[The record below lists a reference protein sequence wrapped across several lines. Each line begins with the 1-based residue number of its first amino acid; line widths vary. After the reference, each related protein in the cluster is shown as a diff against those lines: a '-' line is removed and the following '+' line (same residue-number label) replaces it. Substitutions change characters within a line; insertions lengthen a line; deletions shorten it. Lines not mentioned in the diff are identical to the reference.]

1 MLGQKE
7 PKKDYF
13 KRKQKGQIRKK
24 IIYEK
29 FLKKTCQ
36 KIKKRKKCQ
45 GREKIKTLP
54 KEKNKCP
61 LFLIL
66 IHWIFVIIE
75 YNTLYI
81 NVIYA
86 TI

>member
-24 IIYEK
+24 NNLRKI
-29 FLKKTCQ
+29 FKKTMS
-36 KIKKRKKCQ
+36 KNKKKKKCQ

-54 KEKNKCP
+54 KEKK
-61 LFLIL
+61 
-66 IHWIFVIIE
+66 
-75 YNTLYI
+75 I
-81 NVIYA
+81 NVPYF
-86 TI
+86 

>member
-1 MLGQKE
+1 LGQKE

-29 FLKKTCQ
+29 KILKKTS
-36 KIKKRKKCQ
+36 KKKKKEKCQ

-75 YNTLYI
+75 YNILCI
-81 NVIYA
+81 LM
-86 TI
+86 

>member
-1 MLGQKE
+1 MLGQKD

-24 IIYEK
+24 KSKKIFFKKHVKKEK
-29 FLKKTCQ
+29 KGQ
-36 KIKKRKKCQ
+36 E
-45 GREKIKTLP
+45 REKIKTLP

-66 IHWIFVIIE
+66 VHWIFVIIE
-75 YNTLYI
+75 YNIFGTLM
-81 NVIYA
+81 
-86 TI
+86 